1 MADSKNEKPGEGIRS
16 MRSTTAFRVVNFE
29 LYAKPNIVIM
39 SIALLLLVI
48 LTNKTGCSTN
58 MDSAALSSAIAKF
71 SLQFC
76 NELDKS
82 KSVVSSPMSAEILLA
97 LLTLGSSDPAHG
109 ELLNAIGFKDDDS
122 IRSSF
127 SAVTSKLKSV
137 KGVTLQVANKVYLQN
152 GFDLDPKLKHDA
164 IEIFDSDL
172 EPLDFSN
179 SGAAAK
185 LINDWLLEM
194 PYEGGEASMVIILP
208 KEVEGINDLLK
219 SLATDVDLV
228 QELNQMHPIKVQVTI
243 PKFKIETE
251 IDLKTLLPKKAFI
264 EVNEEGAEAAAATAM
279 NIAMCCA
286 MVDFDPVKV
295 FLADRPFLAVIQ
307 KVFVMFSALKKLA
320 RSNDERCTAPVP
332 MSSSLQKKFSRGVH
346 FNMKILIKGDR
357 NVGKSCLLQRLQ
369 GGPFIEEYVPTD
381 QIQVE
386 VWEVVDKGRTK
397 KKSPLGL
404 KLENQSAAVTQDEAY
419 ETPVLDATFLDVY
432 KNATG
437 VILMLDITKPW
448 TFEYVVKELS
458 RVPADLPVVI
468 LGNHCDMQH
477 HRQFLSVPFLRLQRT
492 SLLEQLQRNQKDM
505 EEAEKEMDDF
515 QLAQSLNPMG
525 IKAQHGVQSQ
535 FVSPEL
541 LKRPARSDDNET
553 TNPKV
558 TVEQDDVEL
567 DYNAMVQDIVSEQ
580 TAIKQ
585 EEARLEETFARQV
598 SVHNDSTSKSELAGS
613 DHSLQVSMENEFPLW
628 AGDARRSPEGG
639 EDPDV
644 AKETNAKPEKKPKKK
659 KSKSKDKGDCSEK
672 SEKKEKK
679 HKHKKSKSE
688 KKTTNPQSALLEPTP
703 IDNFYSEDDYDS
715 I

>member
-1 MADSKNEKPGEGIRS
+1 MTCVLFQL
-16 MRSTTAFRVVNFE
+16 MRSTCLLT
-29 LYAKPNIVIM
+29 
-39 SIALLLLVI
+39 LLLLVI

-185 LINDWLLEM
+185 LINDWVESKTNKRIKDLISEDSVNSLTRLVLVNALYFKGSWKYPFKPHNTIDKPFHINKDTTVNVPMMYLEENFKYGESQKLNAQLLEM

-251 IDLKTLLPKKAFI
+251 IDLKTLLPKLGISAIFDESNSGLTKIFNSPEPLYVSKAIQKAFI

-307 KVFVMFSALKKLA
+307 V
-320 RSNDERCTAPVP
+320 NGAPYF
-332 MSSSLQKKFSRGVH
+332 LTTHRG
-346 FNMKILIKGDR
+346 N
-357 NVGKSCLLQRLQ
+357 
-369 GGPFIEEYVPTD
+369 
-381 QIQVE
+381 
-386 VWEVVDKGRTK
+386 
-397 KKSPLGL
+397 
-404 KLENQSAAVTQDEAY
+404 
-419 ETPVLDATFLDVY
+419 
-432 KNATG
+432 
-437 VILMLDITKPW
+437 
-448 TFEYVVKELS
+448 
-458 RVPADLPVVI
+458 
-468 LGNHCDMQH
+468 
-477 HRQFLSVPFLRLQRT
+477 
-492 SLLEQLQRNQKDM
+492 
-505 EEAEKEMDDF
+505 
-515 QLAQSLNPMG
+515 
-525 IKAQHGVQSQ
+525 
-535 FVSPEL
+535 
-541 LKRPARSDDNET
+541 
-553 TNPKV
+553 
-558 TVEQDDVEL
+558 
-567 DYNAMVQDIVSEQ
+567 
-580 TAIKQ
+580 
-585 EEARLEETFARQV
+585 
-598 SVHNDSTSKSELAGS
+598 
-613 DHSLQVSMENEFPLW
+613 
-628 AGDARRSPEGG
+628 
-639 EDPDV
+639 
-644 AKETNAKPEKKPKKK
+644 
-659 KSKSKDKGDCSEK
+659 
-672 SEKKEKK
+672 
-679 HKHKKSKSE
+679 
-688 KKTTNPQSALLEPTP
+688 
-703 IDNFYSEDDYDS
+703 
-715 I
+715 

>member
-1 MADSKNEKPGEGIRS
+1 
-16 MRSTTAFRVVNFE
+16 
-29 LYAKPNIVIM
+29 
-39 SIALLLLVI
+39 
-48 LTNKTGCSTN
+48 
-58 MDSAALSSAIAKF
+58 
-71 SLQFC
+71 
-76 NELDKS
+76 
-82 KSVVSSPMSAEILLA
+82 
-97 LLTLGSSDPAHG
+97 
-109 ELLNAIGFKDDDS
+109 
-122 IRSSF
+122 
-127 SAVTSKLKSV
+127 
-137 KGVTLQVANKVYLQN
+137 
-152 GFDLDPKLKHDA
+152 
-164 IEIFDSDL
+164 
-172 EPLDFSN
+172 
-179 SGAAAK
+179 
-185 LINDWLLEM
+185 
-194 PYEGGEASMVIILP
+194 
-208 KEVEGINDLLK
+208 
-219 SLATDVDLV
+219 
-228 QELNQMHPIKVQVTI
+228 
-243 PKFKIETE
+243 
-251 IDLKTLLPKKAFI
+251 
-264 EVNEEGAEAAAATAM
+264 
-279 NIAMCCA
+279 
-286 MVDFDPVKV
+286 
-295 FLADRPFLAVIQ
+295 
-307 KVFVMFSALKKLA
+307 MFSALKKLA

-381 QIQVE
+381 QIQVAPIHWTYKDTDHIVKVE

-477 HRQFLSVPFLRLQRT
+477 HRQVHPHHIEQALEHAKLTRTAAVRYAESSMRNGFGLRLLHKFLSVPFLRLQRT

-515 QLAQSLNPMG
+515 QNSEESHYNLFLDRLANKRRQSAAPEPRPSNERSPSIVLGAGKPIVPSNVNPLLAQSLNPMG

-541 LKRPARSDDNET
+541 LKRPAVSMDVTPSRPNHPESDQSTPSTGTKSATGALDEFYAGALDSSFLDDLTPMSNNQEVAYESDSDNET

>member
-185 LINDWLLEM
+185 LINDWVESKTNKRIKDLISEDSGSWKYPFKPHNTIDKPFHINKDTTVNVPMMYLEENFKYGESQKLNAQLLEM

-251 IDLKTLLPKKAFI
+251 IDLKTLLPKIFNSPEPLYVSKAIQKAFI
-264 EVNEEGAEAAAATAM
+264 EVNEEGAEAAAATVAAIRTKRSM
-279 NIAMCCA
+279 PRPPREFI
-286 MVDFDPVKV
+286 
-295 FLADRPFLAVIQ
+295 ADRPALWGLMVARQLA
-307 KVFVMFSALKKLA
+307 FVA
-320 RSNDERCTAPVP
+320 RYQPDAPLP
-332 MSSSLQKKFSRGVH
+332 RSDLNEH
-346 FNMKILIKGDR
+346 R
-357 NVGKSCLLQRLQ
+357 NVLCDGRLRPGEGVF
-369 GGPFIEEYVPTD
+369 GGPSFPGCD
-381 QIQVE
+381 PSQ
-386 VWEVVDKGRTK
+386 R
-397 KKSPLGL
+397 SPVLPDYTPR
-404 KLENQSAAVTQDEAY
+404 KLMSTAAVRYAESSMRNGFG
-419 ETPVLDATFLDVY
+419 LRLLH
-432 KNATG
+432 K
-437 VILMLDITKPW
+437 
-448 TFEYVVKELS
+448 
-458 RVPADLPVVI
+458 
-468 LGNHCDMQH
+468 
-477 HRQFLSVPFLRLQRT
+477 FLSVPFLRLQRT

>member
-251 IDLKTLLPKKAFI
+251 IDLKTLLPKK
-264 EVNEEGAEAAAATAM
+264 
-279 NIAMCCA
+279 
-286 MVDFDPVKV
+286 
-295 FLADRPFLAVIQ
+295 
-307 KVFVMFSALKKLA
+307 VFVMFSALKKLA

-477 HRQFLSVPFLRLQRT
+477 HRQNRGCALRGIVNEEWVRVPFLRLQRT